1 MFGMRK
7 LYDWV
12 LSWAQTPYGGV
23 ALFLLAFAESS
34 FFPVPPDVLLIAL
47 ALSIPARAFRFA
59 AIASV
64 GSVLG
69 GLFGYLVGYSL
80 WHALDQFF
88 YTYVPGFT
96 LEGFLRVQQLFEQY
110 DFWVVFS
117 AGFTPVPYKII
128 TIGSG
133 VFHINLPMFIFASVV
148 SRSLRFFLVAWF
160 IYRFGPPVR
169 VLIEKY
175 FNLFALAFFI
185 LLVAGFWV
193 LKYLI

>member
-1 MFGMRK
+1 LFGMRK

-12 LSWAQTPYGGV
+12 LSWANTPYGGL
-23 ALFLLAFAESS
+23 ALFVLAFAESS

-59 AIASV
+59 AIAAA

-69 GLFGYLVGYSL
+69 GLFGYLLGFGV
-80 WHALDQFF
+80 WHALDDIF
-88 YTYVPGFT
+88 YAYVPGFT
-96 LEGFLRVQQLFEQY
+96 PEGFQQVQNLFEQY

-128 TIGSG
+128 TVGSG
-133 VFHINLPMFIFASVV
+133 VFHISLPMFIFASAI

-169 VLIEKY
+169 ILIEKY

-185 LLVAGFWV
+185 LLVGGFWMV
-193 LKYLI
+193 KYLI

>member
-1 MFGMRK
+1 MLGIRR

-12 LSWAQTPYGGV
+12 LSWAETPYGAP

-47 ALSIPARAFRFA
+47 ALSVPARAFRFA
-59 AIASV
+59 LIASA

-69 GLFGYLVGYSL
+69 GVAGYSL
-80 WHALDQFF
+80 GFGLWELLADFF
-88 YTYVPGFT
+88 FRYVPGFT
-96 LEGFLRVQQLFEQY
+96 EQGFQRVQSLFAQY

-117 AGFTPVPYKII
+117 AGFTPIPYKLI
-128 TIGSG
+128 TIGAG
-133 VFHINLPMFIFASVV
+133 AFKINFPVFLLASLV

-169 VLIEKY
+169 GFIEKY
-175 FNLFALAFFI
+175 FNLLTLIFLI
-185 LLVAGFWV
+185 LLIGGIWV
-193 LKYLI
+193 VKYLL

>member
-12 LSWAQTPYGGV
+12 LSWAQTPYGGM
-23 ALFLLAFAESS
+23 ALFVLAFAESS

-59 AIASV
+59 AIAAV

-69 GLFGYLVGYSL
+69 GLFGYLVGYGL

-88 YTYVPGFT
+88 YAYVPGFT

-133 VFHINLPMFIFASVV
+133 VFHINLPMFIFASAV

-193 LKYLI
+193 VKYLI